1 LRQVLFAL
9 IPFLAWALSQEDPV
23 VFHSSTR
30 LVEVQITVRNQRI
43 RPPGVRAALVWAL
56 DSGPPFGPAG
66 TPVRGLT
73 KDDFILLD
81 QGKPQRIAVFGTQQV
96 HEKTSFPLA
105 PGYVSNRSDYRG
117 EPLAGAT
124 AVLVDLLNTPWQL
137 SDYARLGMTELVR
150 TLKDTQAPIALYSL
164 GKELHVLHDFT
175 DDPQKLR
182 DVAAFLEESHGHL
195 PPDFS
200 TALED
205 YGYPP
210 FDKSWVA
217 ADRITRSALT
227 SVIQHLSGF
236 AGRKSLVWLS
246 QAPRIPPEMMRRM
259 QQANIALYPVR
270 VRGLGGFADLEG
282 EVSREL
288 GNASG
293 GRGFFD
299 ARDLAFAVQA
309 ATEDSIFAYVVGYY
323 PDEAMLDGKFHK
335 VTVKLA
341 DQLLEVHYRSGYLAT
356 TDEVPAT
363 MAKDAPNLAEL
374 MESPMNSSGIGLA
387 ARAKQ
392 DIGNRDFYE
401 IPVTVDLHDV
411 KLERKAD
418 HFVGKLDFTI
428 PGLSS
433 QRNIRTGKVTLDL
446 TDAQFAWALEQ
457 GYTFT
462 IKGVEFNTRKILLVV
477 RDHATGA
484 AGSLLVTLPN
494 ESDK

>member
-1 LRQVLFAL
+1 LRQLLFAL
-9 IPFLAWALSQEDPV
+9 IPFLAWAQNQEDPA

-30 LVEVQITVRNQRI
+30 LVEVQVTVRNQRF
-43 RPPGVRAALVWAL
+43 RPPGFRAALVWAL

-66 TPVRGLT
+66 TPAQGLT
-73 KDDFILLD
+73 KDHFILLD
-81 QGKPQRIAVFGTQQV
+81 QGKPQRIDIFATQPV
-96 HEKTSFPLA
+96 HEKTSFPLP
-105 PGYVSNRSDYRG
+105 PGDVSNRTDYRG
-117 EPLAGAT
+117 EAVAGAT
-124 AVLVDLLNTPWQL
+124 AVLVDLLNTPWEL

-150 TLKDTQAPIALYSL
+150 TLKDTHAPIALYSL

-175 DDPQKLR
+175 DDPQELR
-182 DVAAFLEESHGHL
+182 DAAAFLEESNGHL
-195 PPDFS
+195 PLAFS

-236 AGRKSLVWLS
+236 SGRKSLVWLS

-309 ATEDSIFAYVVGYY
+309 ATEDSGTAYVLGYY

-335 VTVKLA
+335 ITVKLA

-356 TDEVPAT
+356 KDDVPAT
-363 MAKDAPNLAEL
+363 AAKDAANLAEL
-374 MESPMNSSGIGLA
+374 MESPMNSSGIGLG
-387 ARAKQ
+387 ARAE
-392 DIGNRDFYE
+392 RDTGHQGFYE
-401 IPVTVDLHDV
+401 VPVTVDLHDV
-411 KLERKAD
+411 KMERKAG
-418 HFVGKLDFTI
+418 HFVGKLDFAI

-433 QRNIRTGKVTLDL
+433 QRNVRTGEAALDL
-446 TDAQFAWALEQ
+446 TDAQFASALEN

-462 IKGVEFNTRKILLVV
+462 IKGVEFDTPKILLVV

-494 ESDK
+494 ESE

>member
-1 LRQVLFAL
+1 LRRILFAL
-9 IPFLAWALSQEDPV
+9 IPFLAWAQNQGDPA

-30 LVEVQITVRNQRI
+30 LVEMQVTVRNQRV

-56 DSGPPFGPAG
+56 DSGPPFGSAG
-66 TPVRGLT
+66 TPVQGLT
-73 KDDFILLD
+73 KDDFVLLD
-81 QGKPQRIAVFGTQQV
+81 QGKPQRIAIFGTQPV
-96 HEKTSFPLA
+96 HEKISFPLP
-105 PGYVSNRSDYRG
+105 PGDVSNRTDYRG

-164 GKELHVLHDFT
+164 GKELHILHDFT
-175 DDPQKLR
+175 DDPRYLR
-182 DVAAFLEESHGHL
+182 DAAAHLESHGRL
-195 PPDFS
+195 PFDFS

-217 ADRITRSALT
+217 AERITRSALT

-236 AGRKSLVWLS
+236 SGRKSLVWLA

-309 ATEDSIFAYVVGYY
+309 ATEDSGSAYVLGYY
-323 PDEAMLDGKFHK
+323 PDEAILDGKFHRI
-335 VTVKLA
+335 TVKLA
-341 DQLLEVHYRSGYLAT
+341 DQPLEVHYRSGYLAT
-356 TDEVPAT
+356 KDDVPAT
-363 MAKDAPNLAEL
+363 TAKDAANLAEL
-374 MESPMNSSGIGLA
+374 MESPMNSSGMGLG
-387 ARAKQ
+387 ARAE
-392 DIGNRDFYE
+392 RDTGHQGFYE
-401 IPVTVDLHDV
+401 VPVTVDLHDV
-411 KLERKAD
+411 KMERKAG
-418 HFVGKLDFTI
+418 HFVGKLDFAI

-433 QRNIRTGKVTLDL
+433 QRNVRTGEVTLNL
-446 TDAQFAWALEQ
+446 TDAQLASALEN

-462 IKGVEFNTRKILLVV
+462 IKGVEFNDRKILLVV

-484 AGSLLVTLPN
+484 AGSLLITLPK
-494 ESDK
+494 ESEK